1 MAGLNL
7 RVKRTTGRRRGTRAN
22 QIALI
27 CCASDKNVNAR
38 RPLVIQPQ
46 LRGLLFPP
54 SFRSFSPTRPSCHPP
69 PRLYSLSRATRL
81 PLSAVLCS
89 ALRFSH
95 VHSTAREE
103 DAGDRVLSF
112 TKGQSSDRFIR
123 SSYAASC
130 TSGFATHRATY
141 ARIKSQRNS
150 EAYSKR
156 NRAKRWK
163 KYATSPGKISFTYRG
178 TYAYKKK
185 IICSAIKF

>member
-1 MAGLNL
+1 MASLNL

-54 SFRSFSPTRPSCHPP
+54 SFHSFPPTRPSCHPP
-69 PRLYSLSRATRL
+69 PRPYSLSRATRL

-95 VHSTAREE
+95 VHSMAREC
-103 DAGDRVLSF
+103 GRRMHRVLSF

-123 SSYAASC
+123 SSYTASC

-150 EAYSKR
+150 E
-156 NRAKRWK
+156 K
-163 KYATSPGKISFTYRG
+163 KSG
-178 TYAYKKK
+178 
-185 IICSAIKF
+185 